1 MAVRG
6 AEQRF
11 SGRRLWE
18 WEWCGSPRGLAGTYF
33 GSAEDESGGA
43 WPGSGEA
50 TVHTRRSF
58 QASGQASLEIPA
70 GEV

>member
-1 MAVRG
+1 MAVGG

-11 SGRRLWE
+11 SGRRPWE
-18 WEWCGSPRGLAGTYF
+18 WERYASPRGLAGPHF

-43 WPGSGEA
+43 WPGSREA
-50 TVHTRRSF
+50 TIHTRCIF